1 MFHLI
6 LFQKENQTLLR
17 TRFLGEKII
26 NIIEK
31 SKSNLPKFFRLK
43 YAVGIISSAPHVG
56 ENDVKI
62 HFW

>member
-1 MFHLI
+1 M
-6 LFQKENQTLLR
+6 K
-17 TRFLGEKII
+17 KVV
-26 NIIEK
+26 NIIAK